1 MKIGVIVQA
10 RMSSQ
15 RLPSKV
21 LTIVNGKPLLQYLL
35 ERLKY
40 CSSIDQIIVATSY
53 NKSDDPIAAFCNEYG
68 ALCFRGPLQN
78 VAKRFYMALEKY
90 NFDAFVR
97 ICGDSPI
104 LDQKLI
110 DQAVKIYNEEYDLVT
125 NILPRS
131 YPLGQSVEVIR
142 TSTFKKVYEKM
153 STSDHFEH
161 VTKYYYEKPDA
172 FRIKNFSNKKDLSS
186 YRLVVDTLEDLKRI
200 EKIIVSMTKP
210 HIEYSLNDSIKLYP
224 SSKKVLC

>member
-21 LTIVNGKPLLQYLL
+21 LALVNEKPLLQYLL
-35 ERLKY
+35 ERLGN
-40 CSSIDQIIVATSY
+40 CSSIDQIVVATSD
-53 NKSDDPIAAFCNEYG
+53 NKSDDPIAEFCNEYG
-68 ALCFRGPLQN
+68 ALCNRGPLQN
-78 VAKRFYMALEKY
+78 VAKRFYMVLEKY

-104 LDQKLI
+104 LDQRLI
-110 DQAVKIYNEEYDLVT
+110 DQALKIYDEKCDLVT

-142 TSTFKKVYEKM
+142 ASTFKKVYDKM
-153 STSDHFEH
+153 STPDHFEH
-161 VTKYYYEKPDA
+161 VTKYYYEKPDE
-172 FRIKNFSNKKDLSS
+172 FRIKNFSNKKNLSS
-186 YRLVVDTLEDLKRI
+186 YRLVVDTPEDLKRI

-210 HIEYSLNDSIKLYP
+210 HIEYSLSDSINLYP
-224 SSKKVLC
+224 SSKKVL

>member
-1 MKIGVIVQA
+1 MKIGVIIQA

-21 LTIVNGKPLLQYLL
+21 LTVVNGKPLLQYLL

-40 CSSIDQIIVATSY
+40 CSSIDQIVVATSD
-53 NKSDDPIAAFCNEYG
+53 NKSDDPIEVFCNEYG
-68 ALCFRGPLQN
+68 ALCYRGPLLN
-78 VAKRFYMALEKY
+78 VAKRFYMVLEKY

-110 DQAVKIYNEEYDLVT
+110 DHAVKIYNEEYDLVT

-142 TSTFKKVYEKM
+142 TSTFKKVYDKM
-153 STSDHFEH
+153 STPDHFEH
-161 VTKYYYEKPDA
+161 VTKYYYEKA
-172 FRIKNFSNKKDLSS
+172 EEFKIKNFSNTKDLSG
-186 YRLVVDTLEDLKRI
+186 YRLVVDTIEDLKRI

-210 HIEYSLNDSIKLYP
+210 HMEYSLEDSIKLYP
-224 SSKKVLC
+224 TPKKVIC

>member
-1 MKIGVIVQA
+1 MKIGLIVQA

-21 LTIVNGKPLLQYLL
+21 LTDVNGKPLMQYLL

-40 CSSIDQIIVATSY
+40 CASIDQIIVATSE
-53 NKSDDPIAAFCNEYG
+53 NRSDDPIEVFCNEYG
-68 ALCFRGPLQN
+68 VLCLRGPLLN
-78 VAKRFYMALEKY
+78 VAKRFYMVLEKY

-97 ICGDSPI
+97 ICADSPI

-110 DQAVKIYNEEYDLVT
+110 DQAVRMYNGEYDLVT
-125 NILPRS
+125 NISPRS
-131 YPLGQSVEVIR
+131 YPLGQSVEVVR
-142 TSTFKKVYEKM
+142 TSTFRKVYKKM
-153 STSDHFEH
+153 STPDHFEH
-161 VTKYYYEKPDA
+161 VTKYYYEKPDE
-172 FRIKNFSNKKDLSS
+172 FRIKNFSNNKNLSS

-210 HIEYSLNDSIKLYP
+210 HIEYSLDDSIKLYP
-224 SSKKVLC
+224 SSKKILC